1 MRGLIV
7 LSLAGL
13 LAGCQPGGE
22 TESVNQTEVAEV
34 EAPAPKA
41 TSADLTSAE
50 RGCPFRVTKGWYA
63 QIENTRFSVDGQVDF
78 LMAGFRPELKKKG
91 AEGGTVALELSLAQ
105 AAGGAVEPAA
115 HYEEALREPYRR
127 VSILCGGKEVASFE
141 PMDQRL

>member
-22 TESVNQTEVAEV
+22 TEPANQTEAP
-34 EAPAPKA
+34 EAPTPKA
-41 TSADLTSAE
+41 TSADLTAAE

-78 LMAGFRPELKKKG
+78 LMAGFRPELKKRS
-91 AEGGTVALELSLAQ
+91 AEGGTIALDLSLAQ
-105 AAGGAVEPAA
+105 APGGAVEPAA